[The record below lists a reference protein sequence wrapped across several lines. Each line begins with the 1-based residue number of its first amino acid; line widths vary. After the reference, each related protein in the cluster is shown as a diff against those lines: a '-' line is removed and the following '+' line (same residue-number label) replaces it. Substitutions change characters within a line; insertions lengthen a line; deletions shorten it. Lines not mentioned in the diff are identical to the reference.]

1 MSNQRHKIFALNLF
15 VGSCAP
21 SSKLYQS
28 GINKGNH
35 LSVFIINHPKSHQRI
50 SLEIYLMIKTLEKL
64 GRTMNLTRIGIQIN
78 PRYQFLMNM
87 ELLSVHFFYHLN
99 KMAEICLKIK
109 SLIKLG
115 EKMNLTNMGR
125 PIYPIWQS
133 LLNMIF
139 IVTYLLYHPNKM
151 AQMTLLVIH
160 LL

>member
-1 MSNQRHKIFALNLF
+1 MRNQRHPIFSLDLF
-15 VGSCAP
+15 VGSYAP

-28 GINKGNH
+28 GINKVNH

-78 PRYQFLMNM
+78 PRYQFLIHM
-87 ELLSVHFFYHLN
+87 ELLSVHLFYHLK

-115 EKMNLTNMGR
+115 KKLNLTNMGR
-125 PIYPIWQS
+125 PSHPIWKS
-133 LLNMIF
+133 LLNILF
-139 IVTYLLYHPNKM
+139 LIPH
-151 AQMTLLVIH
+151 
-160 LL
+160 